1 MIWLTSSAPLALAA
15 AVLWGFGDFSG
26 GMGVK
31 RAGGSVA
38 AALRIILISH
48 TTSLCGLLLVLW
60 IRRDDLLHGRPVLW
74 ALAAGIAGGLSL
86 AAFYIALSRGSMG
99 ASAAVSGLL
108 AAALP
113 ATLSSFV
120 EGSPGLLRLAGFA
133 IAGIAI
139 WMIAAGPADPTRPVA
154 ADTMFL
160 AIGAGGGFG
169 VYFIA
174 LRMAGATGGSVLWP
188 MTVARVGSLST
199 CALLVAVLSL
209 TRARWAGPSRI
220 TRSVVFWSLLTAV
233 GDTTGN
239 LLFLAA
245 TRAGRLDI
253 AAVLASLY
261 PASTILLAGALLK
274 ERPSAR
280 QGWGM
285 AVAAIAVVLITA

>member
-1 MIWLTSSAPLALAA
+1 MNWITSNASLALAA

-31 RAGGSVA
+31 RAGGTLA
-38 AALRIILISH
+38 AALRVLLISH
-48 TTSLCGLLLVLW
+48 AASLCGLLLLLW
-60 IRRDDLLHGRPVLW
+60 AGGDTIPHVRPVLW
-74 ALAAGIAGGLSL
+74 AITAGIAGGFSL
-86 AAFYIALSRGSMG
+86 AVFYVALSRGSMG

-113 ATLSSFV
+113 ATLSSFLQ
-120 EGSPGLLRLAGFA
+120 GAPGPLRLAGFA
-133 IAGIAI
+133 AAGAAI
-139 WMIAAGPADPTRPVA
+139 WLIAAGPADPAHPVA

-160 AIGAGGGFG
+160 AIGAGTGFG
-169 VYFIA
+169 LYFIA
-174 LRMAGATGGSVLWP
+174 LSMAGATGGILWP
-188 MTVARVGSLST
+188 MALARVGSLAT
-199 CALLVAVLSL
+199 CGLLVVIVSL
-209 TRARWAGPSRI
+209 THTRWSGKSRI
-220 TRSVVFWSLLTAV
+220 TRPTILWALLTAV

-245 TRAGRLDI
+245 TRAGRLDT

-261 PASTILLAGALLK
+261 PASTMLLAGALLK

-285 AVAAIAVVLITA
+285 AVAALAVILITV